1 MKDWL
6 GSLLSNLGR
15 PQRTMGVVI
24 SLIGLFVGFGALV
37 MLAANGSF
45 WQLMVLAVPL
55 AVFLSLFM
63 VGMVMWIE
71 KLRRPEG
78 SEEPPFD

>member
-1 MKDWL
+1 MTDWFD
-6 GSLLSNLGR
+6 SLLVRIGR
-15 PQRTMGVVI
+15 PQRTAGVVI
-24 SLIGLFVGFGALV
+24 TLIGLFVGFGALV
-37 MLAANGSF
+37 VLAAAGSF
-45 WQLMVLAVPL
+45 WQLLVLAVPL
-55 AVFLSLFM
+55 ALFLALFM